1 MLPVTHNQHAAD
13 SSSTYHFLIDLA
25 NTFKA
30 FIGLNFIVVAYGFS
44 KAGLIRG
51 IIGLVVITYITEHC
65 CILLIT
71 VKNAVYQHSVPVD
84 ASHSYPRTDTK
95 PDNPTPLIDDDGTP
109 DTNIDLNSD
118 STTSPPPPNQT
129 TTSTTTNNEDSVAA
143 SSSQHNPT
151 QLQNNHPDPTFG
163 DVAYRVGG
171 KFAERFIIAMVI
183 LTQFGYCVGY
193 FIFLSQTLHD
203 VVGSTAPVPFFI
215 LAPFPILSAMALL
228 VSIRA
233 LGPFSAF
240 ANGALLCGF
249 VAVVT
254 FITRHFNW
262 TPTHVPL
269 SSFPMFFGQITA
281 AIEGIGLVIPLEASM
296 RCKKDFPLVLRIAL
310 IALTLILMTVG
321 VLGFAT
327 FGRDTRSIILLN
339 FGASPIVVAVKIVL
353 MVGILFTYPLQI
365 VPVFEFAERTILGA
379 PNMTASSPHQG
390 SSSAGA
396 DVDDELS
403 PQDLGKFQIMDVEDE
418 ETVQLHEQAH
428 DPSER
433 MFLRDRR
440 RIAVRLGVVT
450 LTAVTAVLAGTSFGV
465 FNALVGSL
473 GASMLAYT
481 APAIL
486 HTMAFREELST
497 GVKIKNGLIALF
509 GICGAIAGTMS
520 SLWEIVEIHR
530 GNSTQT

>member
-1 MLPVTHNQHAAD
+1 MMASKRAQREKKRPQLP
-13 SSSTYHFLIDLA
+13 
-25 NTFKA
+25 
-30 FIGLNFIVVAYGFS
+30 
-44 KAGLIRG
+44 
-51 IIGLVVITYITEHC
+51 
-65 CILLIT
+65 
-71 VKNAVYQHSVPVD
+71 
-84 ASHSYPRTDTK
+84 
-95 PDNPTPLIDDDGTP
+95 
-109 DTNIDLNSD
+109 
-118 STTSPPPPNQT
+118 
-129 TTSTTTNNEDSVAA
+129 
-143 SSSQHNPT
+143 
-151 QLQNNHPDPTFG
+151 QNRPDPTFG

-171 KFAERFIIAMVI
+171 KFAEHFIVASVI

-203 VVGSTAPVPFFI
+203 VVGSSAPVPLFI
-215 LAPFPILSAMALL
+215 LVPFPILSAMALL

-254 FITRHFNW
+254 FILQHFNW
-262 TPTHVPL
+262 TPTSVPL
-269 SSFPMFFGQITA
+269 SSFPMFFGQMTA

-296 RCKKDFPLVLRIAL
+296 RSRKDFALILRIAL

-327 FGRDTRSIILLN
+327 FGKDTRSIILLN
-339 FGASPIVVAVKIVL
+339 FGASPIVVAVKVVL

-365 VPVFEFAERTILGA
+365 VPVFEFAERIILGQ
-379 PNMTASSPHQG
+379 PTANSQSQQNEGATTQRQSDTNEDSSP
-390 SSSAGA
+390 
-396 DVDDELS
+396 
-403 PQDLGKFQIMDVEDE
+403 DLGKFQIMDVDE
-418 ETVQLHEQAH
+418 QDSGQYNDEGEGE
-428 DPSER
+428 SEG
-433 MFLRDRR
+433 MFLREKG

-450 LTAVTAVLAGTSFGV
+450 LTAITAVLAGTSFGV

-486 HTMAFREELST
+486 HTIAFRERLSVGT
-497 GVKIKNGLIALF
+497 KTKNVLIALF
-509 GICGAIAGTMS
+509 GVFGAIAGTMS
-520 SLWEIVEIHR
+520 ALWEIVEIHR

>member
-1 MLPVTHNQHAAD
+1 
-13 SSSTYHFLIDLA
+13 
-25 NTFKA
+25 
-30 FIGLNFIVVAYGFS
+30 
-44 KAGLIRG
+44 
-51 IIGLVVITYITEHC
+51 
-65 CILLIT
+65 
-71 VKNAVYQHSVPVD
+71 
-84 ASHSYPRTDTK
+84 
-95 PDNPTPLIDDDGTP
+95 
-109 DTNIDLNSD
+109 
-118 STTSPPPPNQT
+118 
-129 TTSTTTNNEDSVAA
+129 
-143 SSSQHNPT
+143 
-151 QLQNNHPDPTFG
+151 
-163 DVAYRVGG
+163 
-171 KFAERFIIAMVI
+171 MVI